1 MRKFLMAAVA
11 AVVSLSASAMP
22 PYIFDHLGA
31 NLSVGTTGIGV
42 ELTTPIT
49 QWVTMRAGVAIMP
62 NFSFSTDVDATYEY
76 GGYEHDSEVN
86 VKAGLGRVQGDV
98 IFNVYPAPQLMSLYI
113 AAGAYFGG
121 NNIVTVKGHTDDMD
135 LIKNNGGIEIADGMI
150 PFDEKGN
157 VEGGFKVNGFR
168 PYLGIGYG
176 RALPKGRLAFNIE
189 LGVQFEGEPKVYSK
203 TGKLEL
209 SPEAE
214 GSLHGVTQY
223 LKVYPVLSFKLAGR
237 IF

>member
-1 MRKFLMAAVA
+1 MRKFLVAAAA
-11 AVVSLSASAMP
+11 AVVSLSAAAMP

-31 NLSVGTTGIGV
+31 NLSLGTTGIGV

-62 NFSFSTDVDATYEY
+62 NFSFSTEVDA
-76 GGYEHDSEVN
+76 EVDARN
-86 VKAGLGRVQGDV
+86 GIKNETVNAKIGMGRVQGDI
-98 IFNVYPAPQLMSLYI
+98 IFNVYPAPQLMALYV

-121 NNIVTVKGHTDDMD
+121 NNILTVKGHSD
-135 LIKNNGGIEIADGMI
+135 LAAQYGGSVNIADNTL
-150 PFDEKGN
+150 PFNDKGDF
-157 VEGGFKVNGFR
+157 EGGFKLNGFR

-189 LGVQFEGEPKVYSK
+189 LGVQFEGQPKVYTK
-203 TGKLEL
+203 YGKLNQL
-209 SPEAE
+209 SPDAE
-214 GSLHGVTQY
+214 SSLNDITKY
-223 LKVYPVLSFKLAGR
+223 FKVYPVLSFKLAGR

>member
-1 MRKFLMAAVA
+1 MRKFFVAAAA
-11 AVVSLSASAMP
+11 AVVSLSAAAMP

-31 NLSVGTTGIGV
+31 NLSLGTTGIGV

-62 NFSFSTDVDATYEY
+62 NFSFSTEVDAEVDTPY
-76 GGYEHDSEVN
+76 GIKEETVN
-86 VKAGLGRVQGDV
+86 AKIGMGRVQGDI
-98 IFNVYPAPQLMSLYI
+98 IFNVYPAPQLMALYV

-121 NNIVTVKGHTDDMD
+121 NNILTVKGHSD
-135 LIKNNGGIEIADGMI
+135 LAAQYGGSVNIADNTL
-150 PFDEKGN
+150 PFNDKGDF
-157 VEGGFKVNGFR
+157 EGGFKLNGFR

-189 LGVQFEGEPKVYSK
+189 LGVQFEGQPKVYTK
-203 TGKLEL
+203 YGKLNQL
-209 SPEAE
+209 SPDAE
-214 GSLHGVTQY
+214 SSLNDITKY
-223 LKVYPVLSFKLAGR
+223 FKVYPVLSFKLAGR

>member
-62 NFSFSTDVDATYEY
+62 NFSFSTDVDAEFDTPVGTQDETINAKI
-76 GGYEHDSEVN
+76 GM
-86 VKAGLGRVQGDV
+86 GRVQGDV
-98 IFNVYPAPQLMSLYI
+98 IFNIYPAPQLMSLYI

-121 NNIVTVKGHTDDMD
+121 NNILKVTGHSD
-135 LIKNNGGIEIADGMI
+135 LAQKYGSEGVNIADYQV
-150 PFDEKGN
+150 PFNKNGDF
-157 VEGGFKVNGFR
+157 EGGFKVNGFR

-189 LGVQFEGEPKVYSK
+189 LGVQFQGEPKVYTK
-203 TGKLEL
+203 YGEL
-209 SPEAE
+209 GNLPEDAE
-214 GSLHGVTQY
+214 SSLGDITKY

>member
-1 MRKFLMAAVA
+1 MRKFLVAAAA
-11 AVVSLSASAMP
+11 AVVSLSAAAMP

-31 NLSVGTTGIGV
+31 NLSLGTTGIGV

-62 NFSFSTDVDATYEY
+62 NFSFSTEVDAEVDTPY
-76 GGYEHDSEVN
+76 GIKDETVN
-86 VKAGLGRVQGDV
+86 AKIGMGRVQGDI
-98 IFNVYPAPQLMSLYI
+98 IFNVYPAPQLMALYV

-121 NNIVTVKGHTDDMD
+121 NNILTVKGHSD
-135 LIKNNGGIEIADGMI
+135 LAAQYGGSVNIADNTL
-150 PFDEKGN
+150 PFNDKGDF
-157 VEGGFKVNGFR
+157 EGGFKLNGFR

-189 LGVQFEGEPKVYSK
+189 LGVQFEGQPKVYTK
-203 TGKLEL
+203 YGKLNQL
-209 SPEAE
+209 SPDAE
-214 GSLHGVTQY
+214 SSLNDITKY
-223 LKVYPVLSFKLAGR
+223 FKVYPVLSFKLAGR